1 MYVHGEIEEESIN
14 TPLNLRVNSRL
25 EQGVLYKTDRTVGRI
40 DVLVRR
46 SARCSQ
52 DSDRAS
58 GVPQAKQYLER
69 GCNHI
74 DSASVPGVQ
83 QLGQIFN
90 SCSASTGTP
99 LHTASR
105 YSSGICNTLDNPA
118 LVLELSRVVFPDS
131 ILPTLWRWI
140 PDRKRNRLLCCVQLC
155 DILLVQET
163 I

>member
-1 MYVHGEIEEESIN
+1 MYVHNPFMYIHGEIEEESIN
-14 TPLNLRVNSRL
+14 TQLSLRVKSRL
-25 EQGVLYKTDRTVGRI
+25 KQGVLYKTDRTVGKI
-40 DVLVRR
+40 CALVTR
-46 SARCSQ
+46 SARCNQ

-74 DSASVPGVQ
+74 DSASVPGIQ

-105 YSSGICNTLDNPA
+105 CSSEVCNTLDNPA
-118 LVLELSRVVFPDS
+118 LVLELSPVVFPDS

-140 PDRKRNRLLCCVQLC
+140 PD
-155 DILLVQET
+155 LVANSA
-163 I
+163 